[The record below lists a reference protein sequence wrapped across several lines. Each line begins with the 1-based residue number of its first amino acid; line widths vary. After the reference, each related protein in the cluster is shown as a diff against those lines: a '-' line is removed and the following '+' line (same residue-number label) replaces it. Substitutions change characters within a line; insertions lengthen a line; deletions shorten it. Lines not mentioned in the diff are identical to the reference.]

1 MKRLS
6 RFALLALLAAAT
18 PLFAQSGAPR
28 PASGAEWGAPA
39 NGARPADVPAEAP
52 PAAAASA
59 AGTTITLPPLPP
71 RPPSAFATARAS
83 SQATGDYFHD
93 FGELIVRVRSVK
105 WIEEICDETF
115 PATAEANR
123 HAYEVW
129 LVDHGS
135 FVDEVE
141 GQFLIIDK
149 YWGEASEQA
158 KKEGLTVEQL
168 KAKVDSNR
176 AGLRQDFHARGMR
189 SFQARCEAYPEILLS
204 PQLSLE
210 NSQAELVRSV
220 RMGPR

>member
-1 MKRLS
+1 MKRLLPPL
-6 RFALLALLAAAT
+6 LLAFAA
-18 PLFAQSGAPR
+18 PVFAQSAT
-28 PASGAEWGAPA
+28 PASGVEWGTPRNAPA
-39 NGARPADVPAEAP
+39 AAAEPAS
-52 PAAAASA
+52 AAASA
-59 AGTTITLPPLPP
+59 ATTILLP
-71 RPPSAFATARAS
+71 RPAPSAFAAARAS
-83 SQATGDYFHD
+83 TQATGDYFHD
-93 FGELIVRVRSVK
+93 FAELIVRVRSVK
-105 WIEEICDETF
+105 WIEEICDEAF

-135 FVDEVE
+135 FVDEIE

-149 YWGEASEQA
+149 YWGEASAQA
-158 KKEGLTVEQL
+158 RKEGLTVEQL

-220 RMGPR
+220 RMGPQ

>member
-1 MKRLS
+1 MKPFLPLL
-6 RFALLALLAAAT
+6 LLAFAA
-18 PLFAQSGAPR
+18 PLFAQSAA
-28 PASGAEWGAPA
+28 PASGVEWGTPMGAPA
-39 NGARPADVPAEAP
+39 ASTSSAP
-52 PAAAASA
+52 ASA
-59 AGTTITLPPLPP
+59 PTTILLP
-71 RPPSAFATARAS
+71 RPTPSAFAAARAS
-83 SQATGDYFHD
+83 TQATGDYFHD
-93 FGELIVRVRSVK
+93 FAELIVRVRSVK

-115 PATAEANR
+115 PASAEANR

-141 GQFLIIDK
+141 GQFLVIDK

-158 KKEGLTVEQL
+158 KKEGLTVDLL
-168 KAKVDSNR
+168 KAKVDANR
-176 AGLRQDFHARGMR
+176 AGLRQDFHARGLR